1 MGLDAM
7 IFIFWMLRFKTTFS
21 VSSFTFVERFF
32 SSPSLSAIRVA
43 SSAYLRLLIFL
54 PEIFSPACDSPS
66 LAFHMMYSAYEL
78 SKQGNNMQPS
88 STHFPILNQSIV
100 PCLVLTVASWP
111 AYRCL
116 KRQVRVVWYFN
127 LFKNVPQFV
136 MIHTIKGFSIANE
149 AEVDIFLKFTC
160 FFFSIMQRM
169 LAVWSLDL
177 LPFLNPACSN
187 EVLSACTVKA

>member
-111 AYRCL
+111 AYRVLRTL
-116 KRQVRVVWYFN
+116 KISQFYH
-127 LFKNVPQFV
+127 LFVCCCIFV
-136 MIHTIKGFSIANE
+136 N
-149 AEVDIFLKFTC
+149 
-160 FFFSIMQRM
+160 M
-169 LAVWSLDL
+169 LAMFQTYL
-177 LPFLNPACSN
+177 CR
-187 EVLSACTVKA
+187 VKQ